1 MIGIPDSRNSS
12 QSPGR
17 EELFSAGLTY
27 MESGEYGFAYYC
39 LSNIENPDIAV
50 LYNMAYCCYRIS
62 WYEQSYSLLKDAEL
76 KLPGLKD
83 VSTDRLPAAFQ
94 RWELETNDT
103 FSPMPAKVYPWMS
116 AIQLFRLKAEVASR
130 LQLTADVRRITS
142 YLGGKFNHI
151 NKLINQ

>member
-76 KLPGLKD
+76 EDFRMSLDEFREKAIAGGYDK
-83 VSTDRLPAAFQ
+83 
-94 RWELETNDT
+94 ELNEIYLRTR
-103 FSPMPAKVYPWMS
+103 V
-116 AIQLFRLKAEVASR
+116 SR
-130 LQLTADVRRITS
+130 LQALQTQIRLRIQE
-142 YLGGKFNHI
+142 LFQEQQEQLK
-151 NKLINQ
+151 Q

>member
-1 MIGIPDSRNSS
+1 MIGIPDIRNSS

-83 VSTDRLPAAFQ
+83 VSTDRLSCSGSRQ
-94 RWELETNDT
+94 R
-103 FSPMPAKVYPWMS
+103 S
-116 AIQLFRLKAEVASR
+116 
-130 LQLTADVRRITS
+130 LQD
-142 YLGGKFNHI
+142 FN
-151 NKLINQ
+151 